1 MKKIFLI
8 LLLGLSTVFMPIID
22 NIADAAP
29 RHYSG
34 QHHYKSRP
42 GVYRPAV
49 RHHRPVPV
57 VRRAHYVS
65 RPAYR
70 YYHRPAY
77 YYRPVYR
84 PVYYADYYRPY
95 HHGYYNY
102 GYYGRS
108 GLSDGE
114 KIALGIIG
122 VAAIAGAL
130 SD

>member
-1 MKKIFLI
+1 MKKFFLI

-42 GVYRPAV
+42 GVYRP
-49 RHHRPVPV
+49 
-57 VRRAHYVS
+57 
-65 RPAYR
+65 
-70 YYHRPAY
+70 
-77 YYRPVYR
+77 
-84 PVYYADYYRPY
+84 VYYADYYRPY

-102 GYYGRS
+102 SYYVRS